1 MIALWRSGRR
11 SRALEV
17 YDIGR
22 RTLAEQLGIEPGEE
36 LRRIHRQI
44 LDDSERPP
52 GEPPQP
58 PRARARRPLLA
69 IAAGVAAAVLLTV
82 ALLLGRSSS
91 RPPAAQGSRTLVV
104 AANSVAVIDGHGALL
119 ANTTVGRSPSELVA
133 GAGSIWVLNANDGTV
148 DQLDPATAAPRTPPF
163 GFAAPSAIAFAGGS
177 LWVGTAGGA
186 VRVDPVRHI
195 TTARIPIRGSD
206 PDCGALEL
214 AAVGP
219 LLWAE
224 RLGVVHRIAGEASG
238 AGDRELRLRRRAL
251 RDLPGRDRRRPRC
264 RLAAWLLRRPDAGR
278 RPLGQRAGSQPLEVP
293 VGGGPIATW
302 GTHIWAAGDRT
313 ARHRPARYA
322 SRPPGHRLSAAVRAW
337 TALSAMGSGLWVTCD
352 DGWVIHID
360 ASTGRESRLAK
371 LTRTPTAVLAAGEGV
386 YVAVA

>member
-1 MIALWRSGRR
+1 M
-11 SRALEV
+11 
-17 YDIGR
+17 
-22 RTLAEQLGIEPGEE
+22 
-36 LRRIHRQI
+36 
-44 LDDSERPP
+44 
-52 GEPPQP
+52 
-58 PRARARRPLLA
+58 
-69 IAAGVAAAVLLTV
+69 LLTV

-104 AANSVAVIDGHGALL
+104 AANSVAVIDRQGALL

-163 GFAAPSAIAFAGGS
+163 GFAAPTAIAFAGGS

-224 RLGVVHRIAGEASG
+224 RLGVVHRIAAASARVTANYGSG
-238 AGDRELRLRRRAL
+238 AERCATFLGAIAADRDAVWLRGYYAGLTRV
-251 RDLPGRDRRRPRC
+251 
-264 RLAAWLLRRPDAGR
+264 DARSG
-278 RPLGQRAGSQPLEVP
+278 AGSQPLEVP
-293 VGGGPIATW
+293 VGGGPIAPW
-302 GTHIWAAGDRT
+302 GTHIWAADRT
-313 ARHRPARYA
+313 GSAIDLLDTLQ
-322 SRPPGHRLSAAVRAW
+322 GRLVTAYPLPSAP

-371 LTRTPTAVLAAGEGV
+371 LTRTPTAVLAAGRRV